1 MFELSKLKF
10 DYDAL
15 EPYIDALTVETHYSK
30 HHQNYC
36 NNLNKALDNYPQF
49 TGVTIEDIL
58 KNTENIPEEVRQ
70 LVINNGGGY
79 FNHNLYWENM
89 GTQFKSV
96 PEGKLAEALNNAFSS
111 FADFQKLFSD
121 SGIKLFGSGWTW
133 LVKNRAGALKIV
145 NTVNQDSPISSG
157 LQPILALDV
166 WEHAY
171 YLKYQ
176 NRRAEYIQ
184 NWWNVVNWKVVADR
198 LAAPLP

>member
-10 DYDAL
+10 DYNAL

-145 NTVNQDSPISSG
+145 NTVNQDSPISNG